1 MSKSSKKSASAKS
14 SKPVTDGSPAIGIPS
29 QDRSKVTAILSA
41 VLSDQH
47 VLYQKTRN
55 YHWNLTG
62 HRFHTLH
69 ELFEKQYREL
79 VEAIDE
85 TAERIRMIGG
95 TAPGSMGEFLQH
107 ATLKEVKGA
116 LIHGEPAL
124 ESLAADHESCVRM
137 LRKAITEA
145 DEKTEDAGTV
155 DFLTQLIR
163 AHEKNAWMLRSH
175 LL

>member
-1 MSKSSKKSASAKS
+1 MSKSSKKSASSKS
-14 SKPVTDGSPAIGIPS
+14 APAESPAIGIPAG
-29 QDRSKVTAILSA
+29 DRSRVTSLLAA
-41 VLSDQH
+41 VLADQH

-95 TAPGSMGEFLQH
+95 TAPGSMAEFLQH
-107 ATLKEVKGA
+107 ATLKEAKGA

-124 ESLAADHESCVRM
+124 ESLAADHESCVRT

-145 DEKTEDAGTV
+145 DEKTDDAGTV

>member
-1 MSKSSKKSASAKS
+1 MSKSPEESAGAE
-14 SKPVTDGSPAIGIPS
+14 PPAIGLPNEARTRITKALAS
-29 QDRSKVTAILSA
+29 ILA
-41 VLSDQH
+41 DQH

-85 TAERIRMIGG
+85 TAERIRMVGG
-95 TAPGSMGEFLQH
+95 VSPGSMAEFLK
-107 ATLKEVKGA
+107 AASLKEAPGK
-116 LIHGEPAL
+116 LIHGEEAL
-124 ESLAADHESCVRM
+124 ESLAADHESCVRS
-137 LRKAITEA
+137 LRKAIVDL
-145 DEKTEDAGTV
+145 DEKTDDAGTV
-155 DFLTQLIR
+155 DFLTDLIR
-163 AHEKNAWMLRSH
+163 GHEKTAWMLRSH